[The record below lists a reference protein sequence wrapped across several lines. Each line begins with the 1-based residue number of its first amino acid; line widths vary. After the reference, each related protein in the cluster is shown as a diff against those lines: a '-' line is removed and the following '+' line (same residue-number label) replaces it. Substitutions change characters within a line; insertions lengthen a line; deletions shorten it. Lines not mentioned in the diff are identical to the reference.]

1 MATVEE
7 GLEAQLRNIEVATGK
22 SIAAWVAIIASSGK
36 TKHTDVVAM
45 LKAEHGLGH
54 GTAHRLSL
62 VSRAGGNGDGGTAP
76 ATASADPA
84 DALYVGKKAGVRPIH
99 DRIMAALGKFG
110 VDVERTPKK
119 GYISLRRRKQFAM
132 VQPGATYLNVG
143 LILDSAPPGVRLEAA
158 AGWNALF
165 THRVRVH
172 TIAEVD
178 RELVAWLK
186 QAYDRAG

>member
-1 MATVEE
+1 MATVAE

-22 SIAAWVAIIASSGK
+22 SIAAWVKIIAGSGK

-62 VSRAGGNGDGGTAP
+62 VSRAAGAGDAQPAP
-76 ATASADPA
+76 AAASADPA

-99 DRIMAALGKFG
+99 DRVMAALGKLG
-110 VDVERTPKK
+110 DDIERAPKK
-119 GYISLRRRKQFAM
+119 GYLSLRRRKQFAM

-143 LILDSAPPGVRLEAA
+143 LILDSAPPTVRLESAA
-158 AGWNALF
+158 RWNALF

-172 TIAEVD
+172 TTAEVD

-186 QAYDRAG
+186 QAYDGAG